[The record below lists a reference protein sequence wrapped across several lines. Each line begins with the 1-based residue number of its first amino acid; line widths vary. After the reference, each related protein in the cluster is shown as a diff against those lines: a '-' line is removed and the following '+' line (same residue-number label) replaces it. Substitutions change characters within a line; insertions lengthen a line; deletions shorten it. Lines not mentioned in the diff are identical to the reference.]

1 MEAVVTELS
10 YSVEEFA
17 GKVNK
22 MKQRNMRKHLEV
34 RDITLIVVM
43 VSQVYAVSKLIKLYT
58 LKKKKK
64 NYSHGDLTWPFGSTW
79 ICEAHERKR
88 MKGQSL

>member
-1 MEAVVTELS
+1 
-10 YSVEEFA
+10 
-17 GKVNK
+17 

-58 LKKKKK
+58 LKKK
-64 NYSHGDLTWPFGSTW
+64 TIVTE
-79 ICEAHERKR
+79 I
-88 MKGQSL
+88 